1 MALTASLE
9 LQYST
14 ESTVAHKKQRRACVS
29 WAATTKETKSQHKQ
43 HAMVMEEAMDSEM
56 SLSNMVLGFFEDFER
71 ERWPENDDDDEGSS
85 GGDTAES
92 KAFWRTQHSQL
103 HEALSKTSPAE
114 SRIRADTEAAIKSMR
129 AAAAAGTACSCTG
142 RPAAGGDCRRC
153 MLRRVAERLRDAGY
167 NSALCTS
174 KWTRSPDIPSG
185 EHSYVD
191 VVVQT
196 RSGKAVRVVVELSFR
211 AEFEVARAGAEYR
224 ALVAAL
230 PEVFVGR
237 ADRLRAVVKAMCAAA
252 KQCMKENNM
261 HMGPWRKHKYMQA
274 KWLGTPER
282 TAAVAAAAAAPPV
295 APPVVVG
302 SPEKQTKFRASMLT
316 FDFGRTAVEVV

>member
-1 MALTASLE
+1 
-9 LQYST
+9 
-14 ESTVAHKKQRRACVS
+14 V
-29 WAATTKETKSQHKQ
+29 
-43 HAMVMEEAMDSEM
+43 
-56 SLSNMVLGFFEDFER
+56 
-71 ERWPENDDDDEGSS
+71 
-85 GGDTAES
+85 
-92 KAFWRTQHSQL
+92 
-103 HEALSKTSPAE
+103 
-114 SRIRADTEAAIKSMR
+114 
-129 AAAAAGTACSCTG
+129 
-142 RPAAGGDCRRC
+142 
-153 MLRRVAERLRDAGY
+153 
-167 NSALCTS
+167 
-174 KWTRSPDIPSG
+174 SPDPLAG
-185 EHSYVD
+185 EHRYVD

-282 TAAVAAAAAAPPV
+282 TAAAAAPV
-295 APPVVVG
+295 VPPVTVG
-302 SPEKQTKFRASMLT
+302 SPEKPTKFRASMLT

>member
-1 MALTASLE
+1 
-9 LQYST
+9 
-14 ESTVAHKKQRRACVS
+14 
-29 WAATTKETKSQHKQ
+29 
-43 HAMVMEEAMDSEM
+43 MVMEAAMDSEM
-56 SLSNMVLGFFEDFER
+56 SLSNMVLGFFEEADR
-71 ERWPENDDDDEGSS
+71 ERWPEIGGDDDEGFS
-85 GGDTAES
+85 GGDSTER
-92 KAFWRTQHSQL
+92 KTFWRTQHSQL
-103 HEALSKTSPAE
+103 HEALAKTSPAE
-114 SRIRADTEAAIKSMR
+114 SRIRADTEAAVKSMR
-129 AAAAAGTACSCTG
+129 LTAGAACSCTG

-153 MLRRVAERLRDAGY
+153 MLRHVAERLRDAGY
-167 NSALCTS
+167 NSALCKS

-191 VVVQT
+191 VVMQT

-211 AEFEVARAGAEYR
+211 GEFEVARAGAEYR

-237 ADRLRAVVKAMCAAA
+237 ADRLRGVVKAMCAAA

-282 TAAVAAAAAAPPV
+282 TAAVAATAAAAAP
-295 APPVVVG
+295 VVPSVTVG
-302 SPEKQTKFRASMLT
+302 SPEKQIKFRASMLT

>member
-1 MALTASLE
+1 
-9 LQYST
+9 
-14 ESTVAHKKQRRACVS
+14 
-29 WAATTKETKSQHKQ
+29 
-43 HAMVMEEAMDSEM
+43 MVMEEAMDGEM
-56 SLSNMVLGFFEDFER
+56 SLSNMVLGFLEDFER
-71 ERWPENDDDDEGSS
+71 ERRPENHHDDDEGSS

-92 KAFWRTQHSQL
+92 RAFWQTQHSQL
-103 HEALSKTSPAE
+103 HEALAKTSQAE
-114 SRIRADTEAAIKSMR
+114 SRIRADTEAAIKTMR
-129 AAAAAGTACSCTG
+129 AAGACSCSG

-153 MLRRVAERLRDAGY
+153 MLRHVAERLRDAGY
-167 NSALCTS
+167 NSALCKS
-174 KWTRSPDIPSG
+174 KWTRSPDIPASG

-211 AEFEVARAGAEYR
+211 AEFEMARAGAEYR

-237 ADRLRAVVKAMCAAA
+237 ADRLRGVVKAMCAAA

-282 TAAVAAAAAAPPV
+282 TAPVAAA
-295 APPVVVG
+295 PVVVPSVTVG
-302 SPEKQTKFRASMLT
+302 SPAKHIKFRASMLT
-316 FDFGRTAVEVV
+316 FDFGRTAVKVV

>member
-1 MALTASLE
+1 
-9 LQYST
+9 
-14 ESTVAHKKQRRACVS
+14 
-29 WAATTKETKSQHKQ
+29 
-43 HAMVMEEAMDSEM
+43 MEEAMDGEM

-71 ERWPENDDDDEGSS
+71 DQRRPENDDDDESS
-85 GGDTAES
+85 GGGESAES
-92 KAFWRTQHSQL
+92 KAFWQTQRSQL
-103 HEALSKTSPAE
+103 HEALSKTSSAE
-114 SRIRADTEAAIKSMR
+114 SKIRSDTEAAITSMR
-129 AAAAAGTACSCTG
+129 AAAAAGVSCSCTG
-142 RPAAGGDCRRC
+142 RPAAGGECRRC
-153 MLRRVAERLRDAGY
+153 LLRHVAERLRDAGY

-237 ADRLRAVVKAMCAAA
+237 ADRLRGVVKAMCAAA

-282 TAAVAAAAAAPPV
+282 MAATAKAAPVVV
-295 APPVVVG
+295 APAVTVG

>member
-1 MALTASLE
+1 
-9 LQYST
+9 
-14 ESTVAHKKQRRACVS
+14 
-29 WAATTKETKSQHKQ
+29 
-43 HAMVMEEAMDSEM
+43 MVMEEAMDGEM
-56 SLSNMVLGFFEDFER
+56 SLSNMVLGFLEDFER
-71 ERWPENDDDDEGSS
+71 ERYPENDDDEGSS

-92 KAFWRTQHSQL
+92 RAFWQTQQSQL
-103 HEALSKTSPAE
+103 HEALAKTSQAE
-114 SRIRADTEAAIKSMR
+114 SRIRADTEAAIKTMR
-129 AAAAAGTACSCTG
+129 GGAAACSCSG

-153 MLRRVAERLRDAGY
+153 MLRHVAERLRDAGY
-167 NSALCTS
+167 NSALCKS
-174 KWTRSPDIPSG
+174 KWTRSPDIPASG

-211 AEFEVARAGAEYR
+211 AEFEMARAGVEYR
-224 ALVAAL
+224 ALVASL

-237 ADRLRAVVKAMCAAA
+237 ADRLRGVVKAMCAAA

-282 TAAVAAAAAAPPV
+282 TAAATAAVAA
-295 APPVVVG
+295 PVVPSVTAG